1 VTTSFHQHAYD
12 QIAVFVSGGLV
23 SVQSEGQP
31 WGQPKTIEPRGVVLV
46 QFLRE

>member
-1 VTTSFHQHAYD
+1 VTTSFHQHAYG